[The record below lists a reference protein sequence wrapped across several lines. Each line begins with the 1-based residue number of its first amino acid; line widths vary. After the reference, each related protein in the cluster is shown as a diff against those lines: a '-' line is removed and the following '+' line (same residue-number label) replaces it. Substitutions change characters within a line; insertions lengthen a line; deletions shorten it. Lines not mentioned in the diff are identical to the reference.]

1 LLAGLLA
8 FIFIPFL
15 PRREYVERYSIYI
28 LFRFAITY
36 FFSLVIV
43 GGVSLML
50 LMINALFEVNI
61 PDTIYFDIAL
71 VVAGV
76 FAPAFFLAY
85 VPDARQAGH
94 LADQMEES
102 YIYPKV
108 LEIFLAYIL
117 APILLAYA
125 VILYVY
131 MFFITATLSWP
142 KGMVSNLIL
151 WYSLISAGSLFL
163 TYPLRERNRWIGLFV
178 TFFPW
183 LQIPLIGLM
192 LVAVGIRI
200 NQYGITENRY
210 YVIAAAIWLLVTFIA
225 YGWRRWQ
232 VSPVRLMA
240 LLAAMMLLSVLG
252 PWSSA
257 AVSIANQNDRLEQ
270 ILSRYELIEE
280 GKLRQPANV
289 AELNISA
296 TDQRDLSG
304 ILNYFRD
311 VHQDNDVRVLREVD
325 SIEKAYEWLGITND
339 GYSGDYFYYQLNN
352 GNGVNVIPISGY
364 DWLIDFSFYYPA
376 EGESLVKELGDYQLQ
391 YLPQEKVLI
400 LTERASM
407 QEIYRENVS
416 ELAQQV
422 VQKIRAESA
431 TASGITPTV
440 EQLTYE
446 ANTDQVS
453 VRYLFT
459 TITGT
464 NNQELSTASTLDQI
478 QFALYLKIN

>member
-1 LLAGLLA
+1 
-8 FIFIPFL
+8 
-15 PRREYVERYSIYI
+15 
-28 LFRFAITY
+28 
-36 FFSLVIV
+36 
-43 GGVSLML
+43 ML

-61 PDTIYFDIAL
+61 PGTIYFDISL
-71 VVAGV
+71 IVAGV

-85 VPDARQAGH
+85 VPDARQAGQ

-117 APILLAYA
+117 TPILLAYA

-131 MFFITATLSWP
+131 MFFITATLEWP

-151 WYSLISAGSLFL
+151 WYSLISAGAFFL
-163 TYPLRERNRWIGLFV
+163 TYPLRARNRWIGLFV
-178 TFFPW
+178 KFFPW

-200 NQYGITENRY
+200 DQYGITENRY

-232 VSPVRLMA
+232 VSPVRLMT
-240 LLAAMMLLSVLG
+240 LLAAILLLSVLG

-257 AVSIANQNDRLEQ
+257 AVSVANQNDRLEQ
-270 ILSRYELIEE
+270 ILSRYELIAE
-280 GKLRQPANV
+280 GKLRQPENV
-289 AELNISA
+289 AELNLSA
-296 TDQRDLSG
+296 VDQRELSG
-304 ILNYFRD
+304 ILSYFRD
-311 VHQDNDVRVLREVD
+311 VHQVNDVRVLREVG
-325 SIEKAYEWLGITND
+325 SIDKAIEWLGIQNI
-339 GYSGDYFYYQLNN
+339 GYSGDYFFYQISNN
-352 GNGVNVIPISGY
+352 IDVTVIPISEY

-376 EGESLVKELGDYQLQ
+376 EGESLNKEIGDHELQ

-400 LTERASM
+400 LTEKASGE
-407 QEIYRENVS
+407 EIYRENVS

-422 VQKIRAESA
+422 VQNIRAESVN
-431 TASGITPTV
+431 TSGVTPTI

-464 NNQELSTASTLDQI
+464 NNPEPSAASTLEQI
-478 QFALYLKIN
+478 QFALYLKITAD